1 MSSTASYT
9 DVLKDIQD
17 FYTENS
23 VKAYAPSIDSYLE
36 FKPLSVSQ
44 MKRFIELQVSAS
56 KEEANAIPSIDAA
69 KELTDCLVENY
80 IGKDTDELTKKL
92 TTLDRDCIIA
102 QLRAN
107 NNPVIEINQQNAE
120 PYQTSIEH
128 VLTLFKDNK
137 LPDDCRTD
145 EKVFKFKGTSLKI
158 KMRLPTLEL
167 DSLVNSYFKSELQPV
182 MKQGK
187 KALKKNLEKIL
198 TQTLFIELSKYI
210 EYIEISKSN
219 KNTLI
224 TYDNEKTISNNL
236 KVLEELP
243 SNLIVEVNNFIRNI
257 KNYKDSVLYYIDEDG
272 NEKSLVVDI
281 NLFTTI

>member
-1 MSSTASYT
+1 
-9 DVLKDIQD
+9 
-17 FYTENS
+17 
-23 VKAYAPSIDSYLE
+23 
-36 FKPLSVSQ
+36 
-44 MKRFIELQVSAS
+44 
-56 KEEANAIPSIDAA
+56 
-69 KELTDCLVENY
+69 
-80 IGKDTDELTKKL
+80 
-92 TTLDRDCIIA
+92 
-102 QLRAN
+102 
-107 NNPVIEINQQNAE
+107 
-120 PYQTSIEH
+120 
-128 VLTLFKDNK
+128 
-137 LPDDCRTD
+137 
-145 EKVFKFKGTSLKI
+145 
-158 KMRLPTLEL
+158 MRLPTLEL
-167 DSLVNSYFKSELQPV
+167 DSLVNSYFKKELQPV